1 MEGIL
6 LVHKPVGPSSFDVVR
21 MIRKLSGNKRVG
33 HAGTLD
39 PLASGLL
46 VVCLGRYTKLAG
58 YLTNQEKSY
67 LAKIQLGIRTT
78 TDDQEGEV
86 IKEASLDGLCE
97 EAVREALKRFI
108 GPLQQV
114 PPQYSAIKI
123 RGKRSYAL
131 ARAHQNV
138 DLKPREVILHDL
150 VVRDIDLPMVE
161 VLLLCSKGFY
171 VRSLAR
177 DVGEVL
183 GVGAHAAQ
191 IHRVKSGQLSIEQA
205 TLLTEITKEN
215 IESLLLHDHDAV
227 QGLEIVPISDRLSQ
241 DIIFGRTNVQLPE
254 LNKEVAIASCQ
265 GKLVAILGKS
275 TRQTEL
281 LRVI

>member
-6 LVHKPVGPSSFDVVR
+6 LIHKPVGPSSFEVVR
-21 MIRKLSGNKRVG
+21 TIRKLSDTKRVG

-58 YLTNQEKSY
+58 FLTNQEKSY
-67 LAKIQLGIRTT
+67 HASIHLGVRTT

-86 IKEASLDGLCE
+86 LGKASLDGLSE
-97 EAVREALKRFI
+97 EEVRAGLRTFI
-108 GPLQQV
+108 GPQKQV
-114 PPQYSAIKI
+114 PPQYSAIKVQ
-123 RGKRSYAL
+123 GQRSYAL
-131 ARAHQNV
+131 ARANQTV
-138 DLKPREVILHDL
+138 DLAPREVSLFELNIRH
-150 VVRDIDLPMVE
+150 IALPLVE
-161 VLLLCSKGFY
+161 VELLCSKGFY

-177 DVGEVL
+177 DVGEYFK
-183 GVGAHAAQ
+183 VGAHAAQ

-227 QGLEIVPISDRLSQ
+227 QGLEIVPISDRLRQ
-241 DIIFGRTNVQLPE
+241 DLIFGRTNVHLPE
-254 LNKEVAIASCQ
+254 LTKEVAIASCQ

-275 TRQTEL
+275 PRQTEL